1 MTQTVMTAFC
11 ACWIRAGR
19 AAGAGRTR
27 EQIMQQETFIILMG
41 SDSDGSP
48 GVTLLAG
55 GRGWAAVSLLEP
67 RGRPAPVGPVA
78 GMLKLGTAK
87 PSPPW

>member
-11 ACWIRAGR
+11 ACLIRAGS

-27 EQIMQQETFIILMG
+27 EQVMQQETFIILMG

-48 GVTLLAG
+48 SVTLLID
-55 GRGWAAVSLLEP
+55 GRG
-67 RGRPAPVGPVA
+67 
-78 GMLKLGTAK
+78 
-87 PSPPW
+87 

>member
-11 ACWIRAGR
+11 VCLIRAGS

-27 EQIMQQETFIILMG
+27 EQVMQQETFIILMG

-48 GVTLLAG
+48 SVTLLID
-55 GRGWAAVSLLEP
+55 GRG
-67 RGRPAPVGPVA
+67 
-78 GMLKLGTAK
+78 
-87 PSPPW
+87 